1 MCWVMQLC
9 LFLESCQSTNK
20 KINVM
25 TPRLGELFWKCQ
37 HYPNKIACV
46 WCHPAWPRCQSA
58 EVSIISTPMCRLY
71 RKASEISHGTFSNN
85 FLWVMSRALSGYVSW
100 RWKIKTP
107 VQVKDAKSPQPML
120 IYKLRSHPKTPCFL
134 SSCTCS
140 KCVRCIFHIDVY
152 QVAEMLSRWSR
163 EGRVVVGCGPWPSTT
178 ASIPPFP
185 PPPPTHPPFIILI
198 IQILFSEM
206 WELILLSFSANE
218 RTARNTG

>member
-1 MCWVMQLC
+1 MFGAIL
-9 LFLESCQSTNK
+9 
-20 KINVM
+20 
-25 TPRLGELFWKCQ
+25 PDLGVSLLKFPSLAHRCA
-37 HYPNKIACV
+37 ACTGKLLKY
-46 WCHPAWPRCQSA
+46 HMEPFQ
-58 EVSIISTPMCRLY
+58 IIS
-71 RKASEISHGTFSNN
+71 SESWAVLSA
-85 FLWVMSRALSGYVSW
+85 VMSAGGK
-100 RWKIKTP
+100 KIKTP

-185 PPPPTHPPFIILI
+185 PPPPTLPPFIILI

-218 RTARNTG
+218 VTARNTG